1 MTRYSRAVIP
11 GRPNEA
17 SSLNAEIENLVGRAD
32 SPANDANDDD
42 EVSEDE
48 KIAFVERAASDRR
61 AGANRR
67 KGGRRRVSDF
77 APLPGEAAHRAAD
90 GGSKRG
96 PLLLAG
102 ALVVVGV
109 FGVVVW
115 NAYREGVRPEDSAA
129 APVIEESGAFK
140 SKPAAAETRTAPAPA
155 EATVFEQVEARPNP
169 APAPEVRPETPPPAA
184 KAAEPPKAEPAA
196 AKPAAAAAKPVETKP
211 APAPVKPSAAA
222 AKPSAGVVGTTTPAA
237 LPVVGGA
244 AKPAQPQAQAAA
256 PAKPAA
262 APAKPA
268 TAPAPAEAPI
278 QLAGAAPAAFTPAF
292 SPTGKF
298 AVQIGAPD
306 SQAGAEAEWAKAAR
320 KAPELFGSAERIIVE
335 AQVNGKTV
343 FRLRAGAFATAGDA
357 DGFCNAFKAKGGAC
371 YRVAK

>member
-17 SSLNAEIENLVGRAD
+17 SSLNSEIENLVADRGRTD
-32 SPANDANDDD
+32 PANDED
-42 EVSEDE
+42 EISEDE

-61 AGANRR
+61 TKDNRR

-77 APLPGEAAHRAAD
+77 APLPGEAAHRASD

-115 NAYREGVRPEDSAA
+115 NAYRDGVRPEDSAA
-129 APVIEESGAFK
+129 APVIAQEGAFK
-140 SKPAAAETRTAPAPA
+140 SKPAAETPTTQSSA
-155 EATVFEQVEARPNP
+155 EAAVFEQVEARPTP
-169 APAPEVRPETPPPAA
+169 APAPEVRAETPPPAA
-184 KAAEPPKAEPAA
+184 ETKAAEPAP
-196 AKPAAAAAKPVETKP
+196 AKPAPAKPTATAQAASAKAAEAKP
-211 APAPVKPSAAA
+211 APAPAKPATVAAA
-222 AKPSAGVVGTTTPAA
+222 PASGVVGTAKPAD

-244 AKPAQPQAQAAA
+244 
-256 PAKPAA
+256 KPAA
-262 APAKPA
+262 ARAKTAEAKPA
-268 TAPAPAEAPI
+268 IAAPAPAAAPV
-278 QLAGAAPAAFTPAF
+278 QLAGAAPDDFTPAF
-292 SPTGKF
+292 SPSGKF

-320 KAPELFGSAERIIVE
+320 KAPELFGSAERIIVQAE
-335 AQVNGKTV
+335 VNGKTV
-343 FRLRAGAFATAGDA
+343 YRLRAGAFATAADA
-357 DGFCNAFKAKGGAC
+357 DSFCNAFKTKGGAC